1 MNIKSKD
8 EGTEGVPVENS
19 LDNTIEVTQKR
30 RSIETGRIKIG
41 SPNEVL
47 ATQVLVVS
55 DNVASWVWLNTLMGA
70 RRVWIFVTD
79 PASWSFDWGWSEAI
93 EVIGFKTIAIAI
105 YLIGT
110 DEWNYAWC
118 LIQGG

>member
-41 SPNEVL
+41 STNEVL
-47 ATQVLVVS
+47 ATEVLVVS

-70 RRVWIFVTD
+70 RRVGIFVSD
-79 PASWSFDWGWSEAI
+79 PDSWSFDWGWSEAI